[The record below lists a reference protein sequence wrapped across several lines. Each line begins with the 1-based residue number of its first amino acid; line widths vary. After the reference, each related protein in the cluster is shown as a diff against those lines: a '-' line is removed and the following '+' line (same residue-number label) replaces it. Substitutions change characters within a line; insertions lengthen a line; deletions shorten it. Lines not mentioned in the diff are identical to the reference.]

1 MICHRLSMDKTYTSH
16 HNTVIGSY
24 IRQARMK
31 SGLAGREAIMLQ
43 GIDLNSN
50 QGREMKEGFGSG
62 GKKILLRAG

>member
-1 MICHRLSMDKTYTSH
+1 MDKTYTSH

-31 SGLAGREAIMLQ
+31 SGLEGREAIMLQ

-50 QGREMKEGFGSG
+50 QGREMKESFGSG